1 MLSEED
7 IQKNKEEDIS
17 SEMNNKEFNRHV
29 RKFNEVLEYEINNK
43 INNKKE
49 EGEKASS
56 ASLNLRSGG
65 HPMFNSLLTEMAELH
80 ARKDGDYAGSKPLSN
95 FDASESFGI
104 PAYKGVL
111 IRMSDKW
118 SRITTLLKNENLM
131 DYQANDPLVKD
142 ETIEDTLM
150 DLAVYSLITI
160 ILRKEFKEFVYGE
173 A

>member
-1 MLSEED
+1 MLSEEN

-17 SEMNNKEFNRHV
+17 SEMNNKKFNRHI

-43 INNKKE
+43 KE
-49 EGEKASS
+49 EEKKASS

-65 HPMFNSLLTEMAELH
+65 HPMFYSLLTEMAELH
-80 ARKDGDYAGSKPLSN
+80 KRKDSDYAGSKPLSN

-131 DYQANDPLVKD
+131 DYQANGPLVQD

-160 ILRKEFKEFVYGE
+160 ILRKEFKEFYDDGK